1 MNRPDPDRT
10 LSDDELLQALAL
22 ALLEDEP
29 LPSWAVEYATGAFVW
44 RDVDGELAE
53 LLHDSVLEEAVV
65 LRDDTAVRLLVFQAG
80 DMTLDVEHLPDQLV
94 GSVSPPQRYRIEV
107 HHGGPDIGP
116 SVDPAVLT
124 DDAGMFVLEGEFRG
138 AVRFVVSDP
147 DGEVAILS
155 PWITL

>member
-10 LSDDELLQALAL
+10 LSDDELLRALAQALE
-22 ALLEDEP
+22 EDEP
-29 LPSWAVEYATGAFVW
+29 LPSWAVEYAHGAFVW

-65 LRDDTAVRLLVFQAG
+65 LRDDNAVRLLVFQAG
-80 DMTLDVEHLPDQLV
+80 DLTLDIEHLPNQLV
-94 GSVSPPQRYRIEV
+94 GAVSPPRRYRIEV
-107 HHGGPDIGP
+107 HHGGPDVGP
-116 SVDPAVLT
+116 LVDPAFFT
-124 DDAGMFVLEGEFRG
+124 DDAGMFELEGEIRG

-147 DGEVAILS
+147 DGQVAILS